1 MAGTDAYIS
10 ELDALAEELSTLGA
24 QGDSPEFREPY
35 NAALRVIDQVEK
47 SWSGSNLGYQ
57 ARVYYG
63 EFEPPPAHE
72 AFSITSG
79 LRRGGVAPTRWQV
92 RGVDDVRDEL
102 RACGVKIDFDDMT
115 TKETEAR
122 RSVTRHKGTIT
133 SILSSY
139 LATHDDNYIA
149 SVKNRVEKASP
160 PSAATFARALVPNR
174 QYLTNDTRAL
184 NEGGAIAPHQQ
195 ILGQLEAFDAPY
207 LCALELADCA
217 RNAANHLRR
226 AATHAPTAAKVQL
239 GSRVFI
245 GHGRSQQWRELKDF
259 LQDRLGLHIDEFNRV
274 PVAGTTTAARLS
286 DMLNNAAFACLVMTA
301 EDEMADGT
309 KVARDNVIHEVGLFQ
324 GRLGFERA
332 IVLLEEGCEEF
343 SNITGLS
350 QLRYPRGR
358 ISAIFEDLR
367 AVLEREELL

>member
-1 MAGTDAYIS
+1 MADTSAYIS
-10 ELDALAEELSTLGA
+10 ELDALAEELSAVGA
-24 QGDSPEFREPY
+24 EGDSPEFREPY
-35 NAALRVIDQVEK
+35 SAARREIDRVEK

-63 EFEPPPAHE
+63 EFEPPPANE

-79 LRRGGVAPTRWQV
+79 LRRGGVSPTRWRV
-92 RGVDDVRDEL
+92 RGADDVRDEL
-102 RACGVKIDFDDMT
+102 RACGVSIDFDELT
-115 TKETEAR
+115 AKETEVR
-122 RSVTRHKGTIT
+122 RLITRHKGTIT

-139 LATHDDNYIA
+139 LATHGDNYIVT
-149 SVKNRVEKASP
+149 VKDRVEKISP
-160 PSAATFARALVPNR
+160 PNAATFARALVPNR

-195 ILGQLEAFDAPY
+195 ILGQLEAAGAPY
-207 LCALELADCA
+207 LCALELSECA
-217 RNAANHLRR
+217 RSAADHLRR
-226 AATHAPTAAKVQL
+226 APNAAPAAIQVQL

-332 IVLLEEGCEEF
+332 IVLLEERCEE
-343 SNITGLS
+343 G
-350 QLRYPRGR
+350 
-358 ISAIFEDLR
+358 
-367 AVLEREELL
+367 